1 MHVTIF
7 SRWAL
12 YRILSYCF
20 LFIVSCTLL
29 GNCSIRVCSG
39 VASELCCVCLCCLL
53 SLLCSAL
60 THVLRVYVHVLCI
73 KDLKDFM
80 RQAGDITYADAH
92 KTRVGEG

>member
-1 MHVTIF
+1 M
-7 SRWAL
+7 
-12 YRILSYCF
+12 
-20 LFIVSCTLL
+20 
-29 GNCSIRVCSG
+29 
-39 VASELCCVCLCCLL
+39 CLCCLL